1 MLRIAQEALTFDDV
15 LLIPGYSSVTAKD
28 VSLKTKL
35 TRGIE
40 LNIPLVSAAMDTVT
54 EARLAISMAQEGGIG
69 IIHKSMTIEQ
79 QAAQVL
85 AVKKFE
91 AGVVLDP
98 ITIESSASI
107 RELVALTKHNRISGV
122 PVLDNGNLVGIV
134 TGRDVRFEINF
145 DATVASIMTPKDK
158 LVTVKEGAS
167 AGSGSSSFSSS

>member
-79 QAAQVL
+79 QVAQVL

-98 ITIESSASI
+98 ITIGRSDFPSRGTCYSLGN
-107 RELVALTKHNRISGV
+107 REFSTSLSEC
-122 PVLDNGNLVGIV
+122 P
-134 TGRDVRFEINF
+134 DVR
-145 DATVASIMTPKDK
+145 
-158 LVTVKEGAS
+158 VTV
-167 AGSGSSSFSSS
+167 FVN